1 MEQIV
6 RAVFRLV
13 LFAVA
18 VMLSGCASLPQPCLP
33 PAQTM
38 ASAELVF
45 GRNIGDRLG
54 VSDAAFANFVATE
67 ITPRFPDGL
76 TVIDARGQWHD
87 STRGILVREPSKVV
101 LITFPDEAP
110 KRSGLVAIADAYKKT
125 FRQQSVLTS
134 VRSACVSF

>member
-6 RAVFRLV
+6 RAVLRLV
-13 LFAVA
+13 LFAA
-18 VMLSGCASLPQPCLP
+18 AAMLSGCASLPQPCLP

-54 VSDAAFANFVATE
+54 VSDAAFANFVANE

-87 STRGILVREPSKVV
+87 STRGILVRESSKVV
-101 LITFPDEAP
+101 LITFPDETS
-110 KRSGLVAIADAYKKT
+110 KRTGLLAIADAYKKA
-125 FRQQSVLTS
+125 FSQQSVLTS